1 MLCTL
6 WTSVSVAKS
15 FSLENRSLSM
25 HRKRALSPPLSRY
38 FSCPTFFFCWAFT
51 RKASFWWEKFLG
63 KFFDCRIIWK
73 EVWVAVGSGTRYSCE
88 FLCQLDNTI
97 QFNFIIHTCLYKI
110 FTLYIV
116 RQEYTNK
123 GEEEGKKRKLM
134 AWVEVYGGQRSL
146 AFELTTGCLVA
157 SLSVP

>member
-1 MLCTL
+1 MLTKPFSVYCLAKELKVLKTYPKAFCMFCTL
-6 WTSVSVAKS
+6 RTSVSVAKS
-15 FSLENRSLSM
+15 FSLENQSLSM

-38 FSCPTFFFCWAFT
+38 FSCPSFFFCWAFT

-88 FLCQLDNTI
+88 YLCQLDNSI

-110 FTLYIV
+110 LTLYIV
-116 RQEYTNK
+116 R
-123 GEEEGKKRKLM
+123 
-134 AWVEVYGGQRSL
+134 
-146 AFELTTGCLVA
+146 
-157 SLSVP
+157 